1 MKTWRAGLVCGV
13 AHGSGFLIAR
23 TPRGAWSAPCF
34 VNLTRFELGAIAGVE
49 RVLTLMA
56 AITRKGVE
64 SVAAGNVQVFGSD
77 VTVQLWPFLD
87 SSGPQDEIDVTG
99 FGIGSDWVT
108 ASVGRGLIF
117 EFALTN
123 GTLSVD
129 NALNHKVYGK
139 EATADDILHGNVS

>member
-1 MKTWRAGLVCGV
+1 
-13 AHGSGFLIAR
+13 
-23 TPRGAWSAPCF
+23 
-34 VNLTRFELGAIAGVE
+34 
-49 RVLTLMA
+49 MA

-139 EATADDILHGNVS
+139 EATADDILHGKVS